1 MRAALLLP
9 VLVCGAR
16 ALSFCDPDDAW
27 TAEWADEFEGGAL
40 DESKWSVIT
49 GANLGACRSAV
60 CDAEDVYLEDG
71 ALVLRSR
78 RSDGGGA
85 NFTTGAV
92 WTLGKA
98 AWSHAPAFRLC
109 VAAALP
115 GGGGGGRGQ
124 GVWPAHWLMPEDAS
138 CDPDEGEPD
147 VLEMVSGD
155 GLAVTTYH
163 WQTTYPAANCSYP
176 DGHLEVTASTP
187 MPDDWGSAY
196 HEYVVERARPR
207 RVRHRRRDG
216 AERVGGRGRPERAAL
231 LAHAVPPHP
240 QHGDRRRL
248 AGRARRGDRVPHV
261 PPHRLRARR
270 PRRDAR
276 LRVAAARGI
285 AHAGAP
291 LPPGHSARPRL
302 R

>member
-196 HEYVVERARPR
+196 HEYAVERAR
-207 RVRHRRRDG
+207 
-216 AERVGGRGRPERAAL
+216 
-231 LAHAVPPHP
+231 
-240 QHGDRRRL
+240 
-248 AGRARRGDRVPHV
+248 DRVAYV
-261 PPHRLRARR
+261 IDGVTVLNASA
-270 PRRDAR
+270 DAADPNAP
-276 LRVAAARGI
+276 LFWPTPFHLILNTAIGGAWPGEPDAGTVFPTYHPIDYVRVARAVTPA
-285 AHAGAP
+285 
-291 LPPGHSARPRL
+291 SE
-302 R
+302 